1 MSSKVEVEVDGD
13 YVIADPVQKNTD
25 SDYALAQ
32 QIELLKSTHQ
42 RDENS
47 RNYIVQTCN
56 HPGCC
61 SFTKTKLYVLVGA
74 TVVMATSILIG
85 RELLRPSST
94 ASVSENSHTK
104 NSHQFFSGNTSF
116 ADSPCDPPIYP
127 KMIQSIIKTALD
139 QSLTNQLNLNSPN
152 PKFQENKYTDNSNNH
167 NFTLYH
173 YSNDFSTEFISYQY
187 FPRILPEELIPI
199 VVFPEYKTKISEY
212 EKKKHSLKTIKNGT
226 DFMNVFE
233 DYGIDLFRGDI
244 QNPKVLSFITDGN
257 FFLPDQEHVVKIANS
272 VVKVQMKDETEPTN
286 ILVSCIKGTEDMSE
300 MYLPR
305 TSDIERVYKEHV
317 CIALY
322 GHKEDGKIVGT
333 KQFLYFW
340 NDMINS
346 SGWAGR
352 ILVNQVVKK
361 IRSVTKDSVEK
372 IRTVLSQFRKSE
384 EYSNVT
390 GLVGNILK
398 GSFDKKSNFEDDY
411 WSDDSAKVE
420 FEICKKEVVF
430 ENIDT
435 GHDFSV
441 IDIDTTTAEV
451 VANSTVTFRT
461 LTAADSDEPTNFFNF
476 LNNIVVDES
485 EIGSGN

>member
-1 MSSKVEVEVDGD
+1 
-13 YVIADPVQKNTD
+13 
-25 SDYALAQ
+25 
-32 QIELLKSTHQ
+32 
-42 RDENS
+42 
-47 RNYIVQTCN
+47 
-56 HPGCC
+56 
-61 SFTKTKLYVLVGA
+61 
-74 TVVMATSILIG
+74 
-85 RELLRPSST
+85 
-94 ASVSENSHTK
+94 
-104 NSHQFFSGNTSF
+104 
-116 ADSPCDPPIYP
+116 
-127 KMIQSIIKTALD
+127 
-139 QSLTNQLNLNSPN
+139 
-152 PKFQENKYTDNSNNH
+152 
-167 NFTLYH
+167 
-173 YSNDFSTEFISYQY
+173 
-187 FPRILPEELIPI
+187 LPEELIPI

-372 IRTVLSQFRKSE
+372 IRTVGGGCPCHTVWK
-384 EYSNVT
+384 N
-390 GLVGNILK
+390 G
-398 GSFDKKSNFEDDY
+398 
-411 WSDDSAKVE
+411 
-420 FEICKKEVVF
+420 KKERKNQKRGF
-430 ENIDT
+430 
-435 GHDFSV
+435 
-441 IDIDTTTAEV
+441 AQ
-451 VANSTVTFRT
+451 AKR
-461 LTAADSDEPTNFFNF
+461 F
-476 LNNIVVDES
+476 LNTEKRLKTWFYGQKNYTDS
-485 EIGSGN
+485 EKMFISVFFSHF